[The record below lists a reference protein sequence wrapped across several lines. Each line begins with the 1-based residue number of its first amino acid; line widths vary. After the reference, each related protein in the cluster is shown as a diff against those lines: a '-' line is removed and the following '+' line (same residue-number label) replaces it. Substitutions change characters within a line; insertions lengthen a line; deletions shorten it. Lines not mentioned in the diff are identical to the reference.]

1 MGIRNLS
8 SASAVT
14 GAKKNKVWD
23 QSTYVSRPG
32 FDLIG
37 RVTVGSTSMTSIV
50 FSGIPQNYQSLQ
62 LRMILRSNLAANA
75 YSAMM
80 RLNSDSGSNYAYHI
94 LYGNGTSALATAGS
108 STNAPYLLYTQ
119 GTSTSNVFAAD
130 VVDILDAFNTSKYKT
145 IRSLGGSDANGA
157 GAISL
162 SSALWQN
169 TNAITSISIS
179 TNGYGDFVQY
189 TTVALYGVK

>member
-1 MGIRNLS
+1 MIPALTGILAPHGLATS
-8 SASAVT
+8 FESIAT
-14 GAKKNKVWD
+14 
-23 QSTYVSRPG
+23 
-32 FDLIG
+32 
-37 RVTVGSTSMTSIV
+37 VTVGAGGATTISFSSISTST
-50 FSGIPQNYQSLQ
+50 YTHLQ

-80 RLNSDSGSNYAYHI
+80 RLNSDSGSNYAYHV
-94 LYGNGTSALATAGS
+94 LYGNGTSALAAAGS

-157 GAISL
+157 GTVAL

-169 TNAITSISIS
+169 TNAITDISIS
-179 TNGYGDFVQY
+179 TNGYGDFLQY
-189 TTVALYGVK
+189 TQIALYGVK

>member
-1 MGIRNLS
+1 MIMPGIIAS
-8 SASAVT
+8 SGGLATSFESIAT
-14 GAKKNKVWD
+14 
-23 QSTYVSRPG
+23 
-32 FDLIG
+32 
-37 RVTVGSTSMTSIV
+37 VTVGAGGATTISFSSISTST
-50 FSGIPQNYQSLQ
+50 YTHLQ

-145 IRSLGGSDANGA
+145 IRNLGGSDANGA

-169 TNAITSISIS
+169 TNAITDISIS
-179 TNGYGDFVQY
+179 TNGYGDFLQY
-189 TTVALYGVK
+189 SQVALYGVKA

>member
-62 LRMILRSNLAANA
+62 LRMILRSNYAANI

-80 RLNSDSGSNYAYHI
+80 RLNSDTGSNYTYHI
-94 LYGNGTSALATAGS
+94 LQGNGTSVSVTSGS
-108 STNAPYLLYTQ
+108 STSTPYVLNTQ
-119 GTSTSNVFAAD
+119 GTSTSNVFAPNI
-130 VVDILDAFNTSKYKT
+130 VDILDAFNTSKYKT
-145 IRSLGGSDANGA
+145 VRVLGGSDVNGSGTVA
-157 GAISL
+157 L
-162 SSALWQN
+162 SSALWQS

-179 TNGYGDFVQY
+179 TNGYGDFLQY
-189 TTVALYGVK
+189 STAALYGVK